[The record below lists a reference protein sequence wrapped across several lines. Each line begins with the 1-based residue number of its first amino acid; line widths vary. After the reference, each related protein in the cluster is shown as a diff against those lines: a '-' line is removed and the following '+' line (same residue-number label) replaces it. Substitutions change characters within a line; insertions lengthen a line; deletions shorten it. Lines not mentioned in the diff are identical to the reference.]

1 MIETNVKCRILQI
14 CDELK
19 NEGYRVTG
27 SLGSTVVAL
36 KHTNGNRITIIATGN
51 EIGYLKNGRLIKK
64 EPIICHPV
72 TK

>member
-19 NEGYRVTG
+19 KEGYRVTG

-36 KHTNGNRITIIATGN
+36 KNTNGNRMTIIATGK
-51 EIGYLKNGRLIKK
+51 EIGYLKNGHLVKK
-64 EPIICHPV
+64 EPIYCHPV
-72 TK
+72 T